1 MICILIRIKFSYES
15 QGCKMIF
22 YGSHSLGVS
31 RERELMVN
39 KPARVVRTCHGAA
52 IGNMTIP
59 GRKRVKS
66 QQLTH
71 NKMM

>member
-1 MICILIRIKFSYES
+1 
-15 QGCKMIF
+15 MIF